1 MISVITTTLP
11 LKNCNV
17 NFNISPT
24 LHFKPI
30 VISYPEYNG
39 SERLSTIKTKID
51 NKEILTKVEAMNL
64 VMIPK
69 MFTSNQDI
77 VLEEVCELLPHA
89 KIEDNDFK
97 LELIFEM
104 QCVIHKYAKTLDD
117 IERLEGE
124 IGLQEAMTAK
134 QFQDQKLIEQGEF
147 KVALKVKKL
156 FGIKSALLIADFT
169 EEELENE
176 RLNR

>member
-1 MISVITTTLP
+1 
-11 LKNCNV
+11 
-17 NFNISPT
+17 
-24 LHFKPI
+24 
-30 VISYPEYNG
+30 
-39 SERLSTIKTKID
+39 
-51 NKEILTKVEAMNL
+51 
-64 VMIPK
+64 MIPK

-134 QFQDQKLIEQGEF
+134 QFQDQKLIWQGEF
-147 KVALKVKKL
+147 
-156 FGIKSALLIADFT
+156 
-169 EEELENE
+169 
-176 RLNR
+176 